1 MELLGG
7 LRRLLVLVAVV
18 VGLTA
23 AVSVAL
29 GALAHASLER
39 ALADGFYVA
48 GSAVLVGSFVTGVR
62 GPLRADWGDVEDRPP
77 PPMARGGMFAR
88 KIRKSTPEERTDA
101 RRNSLGLFG
110 LGLLLIV
117 IGGLVDPTR
126 RVF

>member
-1 MELLGG
+1 MLLGG
-7 LRRLLVLVAVV
+7 LRRLAVLLGVV

-23 AVSVAL
+23 AVSLVL

-48 GSAVLVGSFVTGVR
+48 GSAVLVGSFVLGVR
-62 GPLRADWGDVEDRPP
+62 GPLRADWGDAEDQPP
-77 PPMARGGMFAR
+77 PSMTRGGAMFSR
-88 KIRKSTPEERTDA
+88 KIRKTTPQERADA

-110 LGLLLIV
+110 LGLLLLV
-117 IGGLVDPTR
+117 IGGLFDPTR

>member
-1 MELLGG
+1 MLLGG
-7 LRRLLVLVAVV
+7 LRRLFVLLGVV

-23 AVSVAL
+23 AVSIVL

-48 GSAVLVGSFVTGVR
+48 GSAVLVGSFVLGVR
-62 GPLRADWGDVEDRPP
+62 GPLRSDWGDADDRTAPP
-77 PPMARGGMFAR
+77 TPFRGTLPR
-88 KIRKSTPEERTDA
+88 RIRKTTPQERTDA

-117 IGGLVDPTR
+117 IGGLFDPSR